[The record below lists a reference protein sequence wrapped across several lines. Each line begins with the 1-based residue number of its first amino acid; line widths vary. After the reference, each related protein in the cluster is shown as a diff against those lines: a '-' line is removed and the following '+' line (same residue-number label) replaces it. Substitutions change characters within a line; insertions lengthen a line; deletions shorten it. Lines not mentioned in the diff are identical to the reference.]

1 MRRQTS
7 PGRSRNVTD
16 SFAPASPPAD
26 RVGADG
32 REIKRG
38 TIRHRYT
45 VPSKGIQ
52 MLRLERELKP
62 ILDRWRVAM
71 QQNPK
76 AWK

>member
-1 MRRQTS
+1 MRRRIS

-16 SFAPASPPAD
+16 SFARASPPAD
-26 RVGADG
+26 QAGADG

-45 VPSKGIQ
+45 APSKGIQ
-52 MLRLERELKP
+52 MLRLERELKL
-62 ILDRWRVAM
+62 ILDRWRVAV